1 MVAKVIC
8 RRLDLQPVA
17 LASALA
23 RPRAGSSRPARI
35 AMMAMTTSSSMSV
48 NAPAWDKG
56 FFMADSTL
64 DQKWSMGN
72 SDLSLDFPEHLVNP
86 NQRRVHHL
94 LPGANFRR
102 RHRIVG
108 AVATLGHGFNG
119 REVLMVAVAVAEKE
133 KLFHPRPFLQTD
145 RVVAEKFAGNTDERG
160 VTIQQSHG
168 QPRPNAPD
176 VLVNIIGHQFRKK
189 SDRVG
194 CPGQGIR
201 QISAGGELQPF
212 FAHDQRW

>member
-48 NAPAWDKG
+48 NAPARDKG

-64 DQKWSMGN
+64 DQKWSIGN

-133 KLFHPRPFLQTD
+133 KLFHPRPLLQTD
-145 RVVAEKFAGNTDERG
+145 RVVAEKFAGNTDQRD
-160 VTIQQSHG
+160 VTIQQSDG
-168 QPRPNAPD
+168 QPRTNALC
-176 VLVNIIGHQFRKK
+176 VFVGVVANQYRQKG
-189 SDRVG
+189 DRVRG
-194 CPGQGIR
+194 PAHWIR
-201 QISAGGELQPF
+201 QIGAGGELLPF
-212 FAHDQRW
+212 F